1 MKIRVFD
8 TPALLGAAAAE
19 QAAGI
24 INGAIEK
31 NGTARVVLSTGAS
44 QFPFFDALGAY
55 PIDWARVEA
64 FHLDEYIGIDDS
76 HIASFRKYLRERFDS
91 VFQPGK
97 MHYVSGE
104 GDVAADIAALSAE
117 VNSAPI
123 DLGMIGIGENGH
135 LAFNDPPAD
144 FDTEAAYHV
153 VYLNE
158 TCKAQQVREGWFPTL
173 ADVPATAIS
182 MTIKQILKCGTIISV
197 VPHAVKANAIR
208 EAVRQ
213 EVNNMLP
220 ATILKEHGDATVY
233 LDGASAAGL
242 AGEELEAFHG

>member
-1 MKIRVFD
+1 MKIRVFS
-8 TPALLGAAAAE
+8 TPEQLGAAAAE
-19 QAAGI
+19 QVAGI
-24 INGAIEK
+24 LNGAIKK
-31 NGTARVVLSTGAS
+31 NGSARVVLSTGAS
-44 QFPFFDALGAY
+44 QFPFFEALGGF

-64 FHLDEYIGIDDS
+64 FHLDEYIGIDDT

-91 VFQPGK
+91 VFHPGK

-104 GDVAADIAALSAE
+104 GDVAANIAALSAE
-117 VNSAPI
+117 ISSAPI

-144 FDTEAAYHV
+144 FETEAVYHV
-153 VYLNE
+153 VRLNE

-182 MTIKQILKCGTIISV
+182 MTIQQILKCGTIISV

-208 EAVRQ
+208 GAVRQ
-213 EVNNMLP
+213 EVNNLLP
-220 ATILKEHGDATVY
+220 ATILKQHGDAAIY
-233 LDGASAAGL
+233 LDEASAAGL
-242 AGEELEAFHG
+242 TAQELEAYRG

>member
-1 MKIRVFD
+1 MKIRVYD
-8 TPALLGAAAAE
+8 STQALGAAAAA
-19 QAAGI
+19 QAAGFI
-24 INGAIEK
+24 EAAIKEK
-31 NGTARVVLSTGAS
+31 GCARVVLSTGAS
-44 QFPFFDALGAY
+44 QFPFFDALKEY
-55 PIDWARVEA
+55 PIDWGRVEA
-64 FHLDEYIGIDDS
+64 FHLDEYIGIDDK

-91 VFQPGK
+91 VFAPGR

-104 GDVAADIAALSAE
+104 GDVAANIAALSDE
-117 VNSAPI
+117 IRRAPI

-144 FDTEAAYHV
+144 FETEAVYHV

-158 TCKAQQVREGWFPTL
+158 TCKAQQVREGWFPTP

-182 MTIKQILKCGTIISV
+182 MTIRQILKCGAVICV
-197 VPHAVKANAIR
+197 VPHAVKANAVR

-220 ATILKEHGDATVY
+220 ATILKEHGDTTIY

-242 AGEELEAFHG
+242 EEEELARYN